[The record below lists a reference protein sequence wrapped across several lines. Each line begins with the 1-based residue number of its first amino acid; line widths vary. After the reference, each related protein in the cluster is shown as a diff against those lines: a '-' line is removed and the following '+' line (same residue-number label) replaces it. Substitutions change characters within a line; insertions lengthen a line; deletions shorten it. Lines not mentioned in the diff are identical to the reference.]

1 MSIYQPSLF
10 LFFYLFSHSRF
21 SLLAASSFLLIPMT
35 LMEHFS
41 PSEKSFATHSTTTST
56 HPLTPRTCRG
66 PFKTTNA
73 WQPQIRMLQVNDGL
87 GLVDGQPTKDG
98 QSTKGQCGVG
108 QPSEGQPCD
117 PSLPSTVNGEWK
129 SLSSVDVEPIWRQ
142 GPKKRDTIH
151 TSLPFQ
157 RTHRGQHSAKLSY
170 HAMAVM
176 QNYTPIWYPSGL
188 FYL

>member
-1 MSIYQPSLF
+1 
-10 LFFYLFSHSRF
+10 
-21 SLLAASSFLLIPMT
+21 
-35 LMEHFS
+35 
-41 PSEKSFATHSTTTST
+41 
-56 HPLTPRTCRG
+56 
-66 PFKTTNA
+66 
-73 WQPQIRMLQVNDGL
+73 MLQVNDGL

-129 SLSSVDVEPIWRQ
+129 SLSSFDVEPIWRQ

-157 RTHRGQHSAKLSY
+157 RTHRGQQSAKLLY

-176 QNYTPIWYPSGL
+176 QTIRQYDIPVVYFICNIIHASVSCLRSNHFVQPVL
-188 FYL
+188 